1 MSTQLLFYE
10 NATPVSS
17 QRHQQWSIDV
27 GNDYGFTRRTNSVPL
42 MAVEFPN
49 AALEYTIVFAGGED
63 AVMPAAILGVQND
76 TNLYVDDQGK
86 WHAKYLP
93 AFVRRYPFVFSS
105 NDNGATFTLCI
116 DEAFSG
122 VNQDDRGSR
131 LFADGGERTEYLEN
145 VLKFLQ
151 DYQNE
156 FQRTQLFCKKL
167 QELGLLEPMQ
177 AQIKL
182 RSGQQM
188 SLTGFMTVNRNKLNA
203 LEPDKLSE
211 LARKGILELAYMH
224 LLSLKNFTAMMERV
238 AGAVRSGE
246 APAGETDAA
255 SASESEADVRRSKKG
270 ETAQKAKAEPSTGE

>member
-63 AVMPAAILGVQND
+63 AVMPAAILGIQND

-86 WHAKYLP
+86 WQAKYLP

-122 VNQDDRGSR
+122 VNQDDRGRR

-151 DYQNE
+151 DYQKE

-211 LARKGILELAYMH
+211 LARTGILELAYTH

-238 AGAVRSGE
+238 AETVRTGD
-246 APAGETDAA
+246 APAGEAQA
-255 SASESEADVRRSKKG
+255 ASESEADVRRSKKG
-270 ETAQKAKAEPSTGE
+270 DTAQKAKAEAPIGE